1 MRKRA
6 SRSVSRG
13 RRRRRSQSGA
23 GSFSSVSSRL
33 VLCLS
38 MIKTSFLSACEI
50 FVCFLYRTA
59 QKQFLN

>member
-1 MRKRA
+1 MRKRV

-33 VLCLS
+33 YSCSL
-38 MIKTSFLSACEI
+38 MSFL
-50 FVCFLYRTA
+50 
-59 QKQFLN
+59 ND